1 MVNWIRSYY
10 ARFGPLL
17 LLAACEAYAEDIRL
31 TDGTVFR
38 NAHVVEVR
46 PDALVVSHERGMVLA
61 DLAKLPKALRSR
73 YGYDPGKAAAYRER
87 EAKMR
92 DAKVEEDQRL
102 LAALEK
108 RRME

>member
-1 MVNWIRSYY
+1 MNWSRPFY
-10 ARFGPLL
+10 ARFGSLL

-31 TDGTVFR
+31 TNGTVFR
-38 NAHVVEVR
+38 DTHVVEVGPMR
-46 PDALVVSHERGMVLA
+46 WWCLTSGGMVLA
-61 DLAKLPKALRSR
+61 DMAKLPKTLRSR